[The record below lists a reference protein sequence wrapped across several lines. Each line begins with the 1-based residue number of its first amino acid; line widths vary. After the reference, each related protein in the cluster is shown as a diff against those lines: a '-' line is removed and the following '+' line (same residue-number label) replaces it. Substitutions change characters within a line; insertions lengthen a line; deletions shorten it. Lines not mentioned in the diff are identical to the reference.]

1 MTRAR
6 IAKPRKPT
14 AKQAS
19 GPAPQ
24 PPAKVRI
31 DWAPAVLEHIRGG
44 HAPQVAAAM
53 CEISGR
59 TLLRRRADDRDFNE
73 AIQLAIDQS
82 EGDYLE
88 KVKTG
93 DQNARWIMERRF
105 WSRWSLKVATRRSE
119 DAMRMLD
126 AAERVLPVE
135 LYEQLLEEL
144 RRSESSADIEDA
156 TDPQVATVTDDDA
169 DDQGEAR
176 PGARAELPR

>member
-6 IAKPRKPT
+6 IAKPRKT
-14 AKQAS
+14 AS
-19 GPAPQ
+19 Q
-24 PPAKVRI
+24 PPAEPPTKVRV

-53 CEISGR
+53 VNISGR
-59 TLLRRRADDRDFNE
+59 TLLRRRSEDREFNE
-73 AIQLAIDQS
+73 AVQLAIDQS

-88 KVKTG
+88 KVKLG

-105 WSRWSLKVATRRSE
+105 WSRWSLKIATRRSE
-119 DAMRMLD
+119 DASRMLD

-144 RRSESSADIEDA
+144 RRSESAADIEDA
-156 TDPQVATVTDDDA
+156 TDPATATDEPTGDA
-169 DDQGEAR
+169 DDQEPAQQR
-176 PGARAELPR
+176 ARA

>member
-6 IAKPRKPT
+6 VPKPRSK
-14 AKQAS
+14 KAS
-19 GPAPQ
+19 E
-24 PPAKVRI
+24 PPASPPPRVRI
-31 DWAPAVLEHIRGG
+31 DWADAVLAHVRGG

-53 CEISGR
+53 CNIAAC
-59 TLLRRRADDRDFNE
+59 TITARRRADPAFNA

-88 KVKTG
+88 KVKLG

-144 RRSESSADIEDA
+144 RRSESAADIEDA
-156 TDPQVATVTDDDA
+156 TDPQAAPVTDDDA
-169 DDQGEAR
+169 EHDTGEAR
-176 PGARAELPR
+176 ARARAELPG